1 MMRSSRKLGWRRLQP
16 VRSPRVRMAR
26 AAAREARLIVS
37 SSELGLRHAA
47 DLTHPAT
54 DPVEFFTAAR
64 PVSLRRELIS
74 YALSTLVAALI
85 LAAILFFIVPEA
97 MRG

>member
-1 MMRSSRKLGWRRLQP
+1 
-16 VRSPRVRMAR
+16 MAR
-26 AAAREARLIVS
+26 AATREARLIVS

-47 DLTHPAT
+47 DLTHSSTGARAGE
-54 DPVEFFTAAR
+54 PVDLFPAAR
-64 PVSLRRELIS
+64 LVSLRHEVIS
-74 YALSTLVAALI
+74 YAASTVLAALN